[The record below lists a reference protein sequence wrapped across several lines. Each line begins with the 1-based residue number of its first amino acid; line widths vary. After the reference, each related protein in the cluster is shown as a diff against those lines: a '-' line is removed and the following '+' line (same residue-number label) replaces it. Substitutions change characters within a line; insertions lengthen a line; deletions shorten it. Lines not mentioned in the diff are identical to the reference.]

1 MDAAGHMHG
10 GDGSSCST
18 FGGYSTKS
26 ADEVERETVMKEMR
40 EYESSIAASAKE
52 KTVRRIARAMQR
64 AGLQVDPESDLDTI
78 TAELVKQLPNPK
90 RGKTFAAAA
99 EAQQKV
105 CRVIAD
111 VLNDEFSPGATKP
124 SEKFIDTSLSPVEM
138 CRHVGEWAH
147 SFSTGVN
154 TEFLAVH
161 ASVKNTLRAVDA
173 LSAIMAEAMRK
184 MRARVAKTGD
194 AEQNRDLVQFEE
206 LYMRAQAEQT
216 RMLSV
221 LKNILNV
228 QLPPAAATLEL
239 AMRDH
244 SELNAL
250 VKKVN
255 LRPGTSQFSDTLAS
269 AISGLGTVATVAHRV
284 NKALKATGLSISE
297 YVNSSGFKEL
307 ERKLD
312 TRVESGEV
320 PKEELAKFITATKTL
335 RESFG
340 EHEKVSA
347 ALREEKGA
355 LALDESGETTFG
367 GDFGDDEETTKTATK
382 RRLEKSKSENELI
395 IRDFSRRL
403 GRHYDE
409 FLSSVK
415 AFGPLLGT
423 ETIKLTDHTD
433 ALRNAIDSIRKHDAT
448 KTSARIELSLIGRFA
463 DADARRE
470 KEQFMGRMRMIAAA
484 CEDLLELEIYR
495 GASAQITALLAAV
508 TSIEK
513 TIDYYSGVFSK
524 KVGLHAAET
533 QMYSGTTTIEPDT
546 SLMLPEIAT
555 SALSLQEAVNEFI
568 YLYYVARVRANLTQT
583 AGELEQYGEKY
594 VDLLGNAVA
603 SKLRTLEREQFNLT
617 KYLEGST
624 GFIAGSVCDTAA
636 GGLNTTPW
644 APSIAGDGNVGARKA
659 AAAYIKNEFTVK
671 KNFYRA
677 VQAVDLYLKAFTAA
691 IAADPAAIN
700 DIKKML
706 DGTQVIARWFNENT
720 GDAIWRAFENCPTLN
735 ANGTAVVDNASGDTV
750 IIDPA
755 SDHYYDKVCRA
766 GGDAFGIPQLGRN
779 VAADAAGNKT
789 TAAKKAVAEAYENF
803 QALKNMV
810 NAFARIGNMFGGKDL
825 SSKIFMSPAQIYK
838 AFMDYLKES
847 AMSIN
852 RDMAPAPPA
861 DPNLVTAAWT
871 GAGDKLKGIKPDRW
885 QVYFGSVQTG
895 YKGNYADEDIM
906 FATIIK
912 SMAAKI
918 ITVVDVYDM
927 FNNTGP
933 VYQLTPV
940 RIIVG
945 GGADDVQAIEAAA
958 ELYYRLPRLAEFYY
972 GLLDWKSSTD
982 TERIALLADFEG
994 VFSGLIQFIFL
1005 RTLAAKTGDYSDSE
1019 VQTIVGLVNA
1029 IYADYKTKSASAE
1042 SVTGAV
1048 LNGFVQEINR
1058 RYGIIKKSDYEG
1070 FMATVRKQL
1079 KGNPIPSNET
1089 NYAILPNET
1098 DIEADRRAPSD
1109 RFYER
1114 SWEMERKRD
1123 VDPFK
1128 DSPSVGTYK
1137 KILRDFRKTLFEKL
1151 DQGGKSLDSFV
1162 TTSKSELIKQA
1173 QLEMKREPQ
1182 MEGRMKVAA
1191 KLIRSEAI
1199 TGDADKLF
1207 IFHENVVA
1215 GLNVLSGIETVLR
1228 RFSKRLQA
1236 LDVNEHLRD
1245 IYHALVINGYNGTP
1259 ASLVGKV
1266 DELNRLFGGNV
1277 IYHLDTALLGLRG
1290 IPATGGTINHVV
1302 AAATSQQALLIAAG
1316 ADTNKI
1322 SLLPIPIQDNSPEL
1336 LKMLSDA
1343 PIPGETPASI
1353 ARKVRTI
1360 QQMAR
1365 VLINFPMIMHNLVE
1379 EVFAI
1384 SGGLND
1390 LVEVNISEAGIRMN
1404 FTKIQ
1409 TVVETMFSSVKQS
1422 FEQLRP
1428 SLSKET
1434 VRQYEDATRP
1444 GSINWLEKNLIDVFF
1459 RNQEIYMDPS
1469 DPRIVSASGGMT
1481 VNAMATKVQQ
1491 IFAGLTRK
1499 YMSFHSLN
1507 GLTPAVM
1514 PIVQPTGALE
1524 LRNAVAAN
1532 QALYDSLVPPAVAPA
1547 GDETDTEWYGD
1558 TFAGLAFYNSR
1569 AGLNSGFAGVAQ
1581 LDTIGFFSG
1590 LIATQRATKGAGR
1603 VWPRCL
1609 AMQTLGETDRLQPGA
1624 NGQLE
1629 PNDFSIRGNIPDNR
1643 PAKLCPIYDPTEST
1657 TAADSRSLMF
1667 SYNQLVARFLQ
1678 TMIDDAAGQHIYAGL
1693 INAFANGTASRSV
1706 FDPVNGA
1713 HPDLMANCTQSF
1725 MTRGDP
1731 KQGAVLLQSIS
1742 WVLQRLIRDVNVTT
1756 AIPDHLVSTLTDIP
1770 LFMKERMRANLPSF
1784 IRLFSL
1790 LAAKGDFYKQIIQ
1803 KTRVNLKRYKLNWAP
1818 ANPGALIAYGGTN
1831 PVSFVDKSNGFT
1843 GQLSAGAL
1851 HPIQSDEVPASV
1863 MKERLISVIDAVSS
1877 GCLALV
1883 NSSTEV
1889 LRELG
1894 ECPVYFQTGENAIEM
1909 YKMRNGQQPL
1919 MPLSLALFFLKDNS
1933 FPVRDGNKM
1942 AFGLRD
1948 EPVSVLYPGH
1958 NMGTSAFKALYG
1970 ARALL
1975 IESGPVTYAQVPGV
1989 RALLDA
1995 FNGTVSGRGR
2005 IDPDA
2010 HLQYVQ
2016 TVVSALRWI
2025 TDARCF
2031 KGLISVSYRLPMA
2044 ATTLP
2049 SVVTLTNTA
2058 ALNGKPEN
2066 MRALIDATLVNY
2078 GYYGAG
2084 VGPEAIRLEKPPI
2097 NMPELAP
2104 ATDTNF
2110 IAGQSYGRFTYV
2122 NDNGIVTADA
2132 TTAANAVFAL
2142 RNEYKIDRV
2151 IQTVESSDQPTE
2163 LVSMMTA
2170 VVGYKKVQPV
2180 VAGETGSSAERDRA
2194 ICQIANLID
2203 MNIIPINVHALMRGI
2218 PFANSYNYE
2227 ASFEQFAC
2235 QMIGEQK
2242 MPEGSVKRTS
2252 QMLLQLLEDPYRVVS
2267 ARDFG
2272 SDCVNGGLNGFVHR
2286 IFRGDNGTGLGRPK
2300 FLSDQV
2306 FNKALFCSVYQR
2318 PKDWDEAGPTAG
2330 IAAAR
2335 GRQAVYGGAGGAGAR
2350 IHHGGSAL
2358 MLAAAE
2364 LRELCTPLFIKRLS
2378 SSASITKDEV
2388 LTLVPPILRI
2398 RSELQYSLYNEATA
2412 VDPKIGMLFKNWIT
2426 LPLRKGSLD
2435 QSSNLV
2441 IENSLYRFTVKA
2453 INELK
2458 ERVTKA
2464 DNLTKQTTDQLTA
2477 QLTAGS
2483 KKASDTLIQMIIQI
2497 EQLYTVV
2504 MSERPTRPAN
2514 PDAKYIRTL
2523 NDKIRARFQEME
2535 QSLVS
2540 MQLNPLAM
2548 GYSELEY
2555 EDPNPFDDPFFTSS
2569 GPNPFTSTPAASS
2582 KSAATGRRS
2591 AANIAAELAS
2601 TGRVGGA
2608 EPNISQAQH
2617 VLTDAAPA
2625 GPPLKGTE
2633 LPYEIIPNADYSTV
2647 NVAITTLV
2655 DSPIDPLNRVK
2666 LNPNLRKTYKYF
2678 QTYDLLSNTLLD
2690 DSDITTLSPEWV
2702 LRSACALAEA
2712 LSVHHVNTSRPQS
2725 EFREYMHPNNS
2736 KTLTY
2741 LTAEA
2746 DLETGSDHSAIH
2758 KVTLASTD
2766 VRCKLELIGRARF
2779 DTRFIRN
2786 IFFITNV
2793 TRLIRLKLHRE
2804 LSHSRGVLRASHSA
2818 VDAAV
2823 TEYGEDPFS
2832 PNEVWASKQRTG
2844 RRTVARFNDT
2854 EDEL

>member
-1 MDAAGHMHG
+1 M
-10 GDGSSCST
+10 
-18 FGGYSTKS
+18 FGGTPIS
-26 ADEVERETVMKEMR
+26 DEVERETVMKEMR
-40 EYESSIAASAKE
+40 EYESSGAARAKE
-52 KTVRRIARAMQR
+52 TTVRRIARAMQR
-64 AGLQVDPESDLDTI
+64 AGLQVDAEGDLDTI

-124 SEKFIDTSLSPVEM
+124 HEKFIDTSLSPVEM

-194 AEQNRDLVQFEE
+194 EEQNRDLVQFEE
-206 LYMRAQAEQT
+206 VYMRAQAEQA

-250 VKKVN
+250 VKKVG

-312 TRVESGEV
+312 TRVDSGEV
-320 PKEELAKFITATKTL
+320 PKEELVKFIKATKTL

-355 LALDESGETTFG
+355 LAIDESGETAFNGGLAYG
-367 GDFGDDEETTKTATK
+367 GDFGDDEETSKTATK

-415 AFGPLLGT
+415 AFGPLLGS
-423 ETIKLTDHTD
+423 EIKLTDHTD
-433 ALRNAIDSIRKHDAT
+433 ALRNAIDSIRTNDAT
-448 KTSARIELSLIGRFA
+448 KTSARIELSLIGRYA
-463 DADARRE
+463 NAEARQM
-470 KEQFMGRMRMIAAA
+470 KEQFMSRMRMVAAA
-484 CEDLLELEIYR
+484 CEDLLGLEIYR

-508 TSIEK
+508 TGIEK

-533 QMYSGTTTIEPDT
+533 QMYSGATTNDPDT
-546 SLMLPEIAT
+546 SLLLPEIAT
-555 SALSLQEAVNEFI
+555 SSLSLQEAVNEFI

-603 SKLRTLEREQFNLT
+603 GKLRTLEKEQFNLT
-617 KYLEGST
+617 KYLEGTAGFTDAST
-624 GFIAGSVCDTAA
+624 FDTAGPMSANPWA
-636 GGLNTTPW
+636 GPITAGLN
-644 APSIAGDGNVGARKA
+644 ARKA

-706 DGTQVIARWFNENT
+706 DGTQVIARWFNDTT
-720 GDAIWRAFENCPTLN
+720 GEAIWKAFENCPTLN
-735 ANGTAVVDNASGDTV
+735 AGNVVDGAGSTAVLADTTGG
-750 IIDPA
+750 
-755 SDHYYDKVCRA
+755 HYYDKVARA
-766 GGDAFGIPQLGRN
+766 NVDTFGIPQLGRD
-779 VAADAAGNKT
+779 VAADAADNKT
-789 TAAKKAVAEAYENF
+789 MLAKKAVAEAYENF

-852 RDMAPAPPA
+852 RNVSPAPRGPA
-861 DPNLVTAAWT
+861 GGTLVQAAW
-871 GAGDKLKGIKPDRW
+871 AGGDLGNTFPSVW
-885 QVYFGSVQTG
+885 QVYFGSVQNG
-895 YKGNYADEDIM
+895 FKGNYEDEDSM

-972 GLLDWKSSTD
+972 GLLDWKNGSTA
-982 TERIALLADFEG
+982 TEQIALLADFEG

-1029 IYADYKTKSASAE
+1029 IYSDYKTKSGSAE

-1058 RYGIIKKSDYEG
+1058 RYGIIKKSDYDG
-1070 FMATVRKQL
+1070 FIATVRKQL
-1079 KGNPIPSNET
+1079 KGNPIPPNET

-1098 DIEADRRAPSD
+1098 DIESDRRAPSD

-1114 SWEMERKRD
+1114 SWELEYQRKRD

-1128 DSPSVGTYK
+1128 DGPSIEQYK
-1137 KILRDFRKTLFEKL
+1137 RILKEFRKSLFGRL
-1151 DQGGKSLDSFV
+1151 DQGRAGLESFV
-1162 TTSKSELIKQA
+1162 LTSKSELIKQA

-1182 MEGRMKVAA
+1182 TEGRMKVAA

-1215 GLNVLSGIETVLR
+1215 GLNVLSGIETMLR
-1228 RFSKRLQA
+1228 RFSMRLHA
-1236 LDVNEHLRD
+1236 LDSAVLIKEICKWLIRADVNTYAAIVLMIKD
-1245 IYHALVINGYNGTP
+1245 LHAVRPNGMYSLQTSLNQLPSRLAANGTIMD
-1259 ASLVGKV
+1259 LVA
-1266 DELNRLFGGNV
+1266 DARAAMIPNV
-1277 IYHLDTALLGLRG
+1277 AQAALLTTAFSTLQ
-1290 IPATGGTINHVV
+1290 IPARDDSPEVLTCAADVAFTGINAPAIANYIRRV
-1302 AAATSQQALLIAAG
+1302 QQA
-1316 ADTNKI
+1316 
-1322 SLLPIPIQDNSPEL
+1322 
-1336 LKMLSDA
+1336 
-1343 PIPGETPASI
+1343 
-1353 ARKVRTI
+1353 
-1360 QQMAR
+1360 AR
-1365 VLINFPMIMHNLVE
+1365 VMINFPHFMHGLVE

-1390 LVEVNISEAGIRMN
+1390 LVEVNISESGIRLN
-1404 FTKIQ
+1404 FSKIQ
-1409 TVVETMFSSVKQS
+1409 TVVETLFSSVKQS

-1434 VRQYEDATRP
+1434 IHQYENATVP
-1444 GSINWLEKNLIDVFF
+1444 GSIYWLEKELIDTFF
-1459 RNQEIYMDPS
+1459 RNQEIYMDPTGVP
-1469 DPRIVSASGGMT
+1469 DPNSALPMT
-1481 VNAMATKVQQ
+1481 VNAMASKVQK
-1491 IFAGLTRK
+1491 IFAGLTQK
-1499 YMSFHSLN
+1499 YTQLNHIGGRFPAAAPAINDDNSLGVAIATRTAN
-1507 GLTPAVM
+1507 PLTPDVNS
-1514 PIVQPTGALE
+1514 TD
-1524 LRNAVAAN
+1524 
-1532 QALYDSLVPPAVAPA
+1532 DSCY
-1547 GDETDTEWYGD
+1547 EWYGD

-1569 AGLNSGFAGVAQ
+1569 AGLNSGRPSELEFLKTEQ
-1581 LDTIGFFSG
+1581 YFSG
-1590 LIATQRATKGAGR
+1590 LIATQRATKAGR
-1603 VWPRCL
+1603 VWPACSVVEKFSESDKIPKQGSIVNVIAAGL
-1609 AMQTLGETDRLQPGA
+1609 APNAIIAQPNLQKVQA
-1624 NGQLE
+1624 
-1629 PNDFSIRGNIPDNR
+1629 R
-1643 PAKLCPIYDPTEST
+1643 LCPIYDPTSTVPT

-1678 TMIDDAAGQHIYAGL
+1678 TMMDDAAGQHIYAGL

-1803 KTRVNLKRYKLNWAP
+1803 KTRVNLKRYALGWAP
-1818 ANPGALIAYGGTN
+1818 AANSLIAYRGIAGIAGAAAANFTA
-1831 PVSFVDKSNGFT
+1831 DSNGFT
-1843 GQLSAGAL
+1843 GQLSAGPL
-1851 HPIQSDEVPASV
+1851 HLIDAGVVEAPV

-1909 YKMRNGQQPL
+1909 YKMRNGQQPM

-1933 FPVRDGNKM
+1933 FPRRSAADKL
-1942 AFGLRD
+1942 AFGLVD

-1958 NMGTSAFKALYG
+1958 SMGTSAFKALYG

-1975 IESGPVTYAQVPGV
+1975 MESGPVTYAQVPGV

-1995 FNGTVSGRGR
+1995 FNGSVSGRGR

-2016 TVVSALRWI
+2016 TVVSALRWM

-2031 KGLISVSYRLPMA
+2031 KGLISASYFLP
-2044 ATTLP
+2044 TSVIVPP
-2049 SVVTLTNTA
+2049 SVMDTIS
-2058 ALNGKPEN
+2058 NGTTPIASVEKK
-2066 MRALIDATLVNY
+2066 Y
-2078 GYYGAG
+2078 GCYAAG
-2084 VGPEAIRLEKPPI
+2084 VGPEAIRLVRPLDAEAI
-2097 NMPELAP
+2097 RLFVDGLVP
-2104 ATDTNF
+2104 AATAANPT
-2110 IAGQSYGRFTYV
+2110 AGVVQRNQGFYTGFTYNRFKYV
-2122 NDNGIVTADA
+2122 VDSGILAQDRGAAAADLKS
-2132 TTAANAVFAL
+2132 NAVFAL
-2142 RNEYKIDRV
+2142 LEEHNLDRA

-2163 LVSMMTA
+2163 LGSIMKA
-2170 VVGYKKVQPV
+2170 VRGYKRERPV
-2180 VAGETGSSAERDRA
+2180 MAGELGSSAETDRA
-2194 ICQIANLID
+2194 NSQIANLID

-2218 PFANSYNYE
+2218 PFANAYNYE

-2235 QMIGEQK
+2235 QMIGERA
-2242 MPEGSVKRTS
+2242 MPEGPISRTS
-2252 QMLLQLLEDPYRVVS
+2252 QMLLKLLADPYTGVT
-2267 ARDFG
+2267 AREFG
-2272 SDCVNGGLNGFVHR
+2272 SDCVDGGLNGFVHR

-2318 PKDWDEAGPTAG
+2318 PKDWDEAGPTVG
-2330 IAAAR
+2330 IGAAR
-2335 GRQAVYGGAGGAGAR
+2335 GRQAVYGGATGASAR
-2350 IHHGGSAL
+2350 VHRGGS
-2358 MLAAAE
+2358 MLTEAAAE
-2364 LRELCTPLFIKRLS
+2364 LRKQCTPLFFKHLHGNGTGQKVTVS
-2378 SSASITKDEV
+2378 EV
-2388 LTLVPPILRI
+2388 QGLVPLIKQI
-2398 RSELQYSLYNEATA
+2398 RSELQYGLYNVATA
-2412 VDPKIGMLFKNWIT
+2412 IDEKIGILFKNWIS
-2426 LPLRKGSLD
+2426 LPLRLGKITKVADSKISLLTFAKEAIKYITQLKDGTTAMEAGLDELITAKDRQSAEFKRRSEVIISEIEAMYKSVVDGSY
-2435 QSSNLV
+2435 Q
-2441 IENSLYRFTVKA
+2441 RP
-2453 INELK
+2453 K
-2458 ERVTKA
+2458 ETKA
-2464 DNLTKQTTDQLTA
+2464 NVSYCKSLLDKIYSTFSIAKIEYEKLASSLGYSIPNKDSDDDFDEDSDEDSSSESSLGSNGHRGGADPDIPEEKNLLKTVAPVIQLT
-2477 QLTAGS
+2477 G
-2483 KKASDTLIQMIIQI
+2483 
-2497 EQLYTVV
+2497 
-2504 MSERPTRPAN
+2504 
-2514 PDAKYIRTL
+2514 
-2523 NDKIRARFQEME
+2523 
-2535 QSLVS
+2535 
-2540 MQLNPLAM
+2540 
-2548 GYSELEY
+2548 SEL
-2555 EDPNPFDDPFFTSS
+2555 PFSIIADADYDTI
-2569 GPNPFTSTPAASS
+2569 NTEIAS
-2582 KSAATGRRS
+2582 KVR
-2591 AANIAAELAS
+2591 AS
-2601 TGRVGGA
+2601 TA
-2608 EPNISQAQH
+2608 TS
-2617 VLTDAAPA
+2617 
-2625 GPPLKGTE
+2625 
-2633 LPYEIIPNADYSTV
+2633 
-2647 NVAITTLV
+2647 
-2655 DSPIDPLNRVK
+2655 PLNHVK
-2666 LNPNLRKTYKYF
+2666 TNSKLSKIYKYF
-2678 QTYDLLSNTLLD
+2678 QAHALLSNIKLD
-2690 DSDITTLSPEWV
+2690 VSDINDLTIEWV
-2702 LRSACALAEA
+2702 LFAACRLAED
-2712 LSVHHVNTSRPQS
+2712 LSIRHVSTSRPQS
-2725 EFREYMHPNNS
+2725 EFRTNAPLNNS
-2736 KTLTY
+2736 KTLTW
-2741 LTAEA
+2741 LDSERELDGAE
-2746 DLETGSDHSAIH
+2746 SDHAAIH
-2758 KVTLASTD
+2758 KVTLASAD
-2766 VRCKLELIGRARF
+2766 IRRQLEIIGRARF

-2793 TRLIRLKLHRE
+2793 TRLVRLKLHRE

-2818 VDAAV
+2818 VDASV

-2832 PNEVWASKQRTG
+2832 PNEVWGSKVRTG
-2844 RRTVARFNDT
+2844 RRTIARFNDAA
-2854 EDEL
+2854 DDL